1 MLASTRRR
9 NSPNLS
15 MSPAHL
21 RSHDNKKPPPG
32 AAMCDPVR
40 GVSVCWAG
48 CYRPSGSA
56 AGVAPPPV
64 VGGALGTGAGAGV
77 PAGGFVVPPG
87 RPLGAGGTTTPMSV
101 AGVIVMVIVCVTFPT
116 FAVIVTVPGVSPVTT
131 PFASTVAI
139 AALLV
144 LHVTCV
150 PGSVCVV
157 LFW

>member
-1 MLASTRRR
+1 M
-9 NSPNLS
+9 
-15 MSPAHL
+15 
-21 RSHDNKKPPPG
+21 
-32 AAMCDPVR
+32 
-40 GVSVCWAG
+40 
-48 CYRPSGSA
+48 
-56 AGVAPPPV
+56 
-64 VGGALGTGAGAGV
+64 